1 MNLADSPRII
11 HRAAVVARLALL
23 VLVAIFIG
31 AAGGCQMQ
39 NVQQGPRLDRAAR
52 WTLLPV
58 LNNTE
63 VPRAGERVE
72 SILGTL
78 LRARGLE
85 NLAPYAA
92 PADDAGLPELDE
104 RRRYEAVLNRARKEG
119 YTYGVGG
126 SVEEWRYRNG
136 IDGEPAVGVTVQVVE
151 LASGK
156 VVWSASGSR
165 SGWGR
170 EVLSGTAQQLLS
182 SMIGKMKF

>member
-1 MNLADSPRII
+1 MITVNAHPFK
-11 HRAAVVARLALL
+11 HRAPAPPVALALALL
-23 VLVAIFIG
+23 TLA
-31 AAGGCQMQ
+31 GCQMQ
-39 NVQQGPRLDRAAR
+39 NVQQGPKLDRSAR

-78 LRARGLE
+78 LRARGLD
-85 NLAPYAA
+85 NLAAYAA
-92 PADDAGLPELDE
+92 PSDDAGLPELDE
-104 RRRYEAVLNRARKEG
+104 RRRYEAAMSRARKEG

-136 IDGEPAVGVTVQVVE
+136 VDGEPAVGVTVQVVE
-151 LASGK
+151 LATGK

-182 SMIGKMKF
+182 SMLKEMKF